1 MVFYLHGQILY
12 VFSSFVLKKIYI
24 ENSAKIFIILM
35 NSIDLVI
42 QILFTFEA
50 MHFKS
55 MLIHICFTAKVR
67 TTNFTFK
74 YLEYDIN
81 HLCLRTV
88 RPLVVQNVIT
98 ISTYYLFLQVY
109 PSSSKYLNKATKQ
122 IDVDVL
128 NNFGDKIPVKY
139 LEENIE
145 ITMERLQHKDPTT
158 VSAPSMIFFQFVI
171 QLKIT

>member
-12 VFSSFVLKKIYI
+12 VFSSFILKRIYI
-24 ENSAKIFIILM
+24 VNSAKIFIILM
-35 NSIDLVI
+35 NSIDMVI

-50 MHFKS
+50 MHYKS

-67 TTNFTFK
+67 TK
-74 YLEYDIN
+74 
-81 HLCLRTV
+81 
-88 RPLVVQNVIT
+88 NVT
-98 ISTYYLFLQVY
+98 FLQVY

-122 IDVDVL
+122 IDVDIL

-145 ITMERLQHKDPTT
+145 IIMERLQHKDPTT
-158 VSAPSMIFFQFVI
+158 VSAPSMTFFSISYTIKDNLKVKQHFSSI
-171 QLKIT
+171 QGRPDS